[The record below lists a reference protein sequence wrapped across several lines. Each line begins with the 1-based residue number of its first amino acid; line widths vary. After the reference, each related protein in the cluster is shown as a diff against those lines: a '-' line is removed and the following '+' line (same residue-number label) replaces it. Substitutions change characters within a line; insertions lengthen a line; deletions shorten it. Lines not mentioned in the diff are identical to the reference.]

1 LDGYLFYEAQRFSV
15 KGRQIFSTLSK
26 YYAVDSG
33 LKHSLIKQ
41 TQRDFGYVL
50 ENVVY
55 LELRR
60 RGFSVFV
67 DQLDGDLEIDFV
79 CVKGDETIYYQ
90 VSATT
95 LDERTLERE
104 LKPFARVRIIFR
116 SIY

>member
-1 LDGYLFYEAQRFSV
+1 MCVG
-15 KGRQIFSTLSK
+15 
-26 YYAVDSG
+26 
-33 LKHSLIKQ
+33 
-41 TQRDFGYVL
+41 
-50 ENVVY
+50 
-55 LELRR
+55 
-60 RGFSVFV
+60 
-67 DQLDGDLEIDFV
+67 QLDGDLEIDFV